1 MDPIE
6 SSTPTTKT
14 PSPIIN
20 TTPIRIHKSTAKML
34 RSIIAKCNRKAH
46 GRKVKADDIIAV
58 SVELLTDVHLEQIKR
73 STYSSSDQLEIEFK
87 NFCKNNGALSKDE
100 FLRLIISR
108 ALPQSS
114 DKNHSTREPLEE
126 S

>member
-1 MDPIE
+1 
-6 SSTPTTKT
+6 
-14 PSPIIN
+14 
-20 TTPIRIHKSTAKML
+20 ML